1 MSQHRGAPVRPR
13 YGRLTVLGS
22 SLAITMIAVLG
33 GTGVLP
39 STTGGHGGDGGA
51 AAALAPAAQP
61 SAEPTDTQ
69 TSAPPETE
77 QLEGIFI
84 DVEVSDEIRD
94 DSELASKLEEVCPVD
109 IYANDHGKVAVVRQ
123 NLDECVLCN
132 LCVEAAPPGGV
143 VVKKL
148 YDGTEL
154 RR

>member
-1 MSQHRGAPVRPR
+1 M
-13 YGRLTVLGS
+13 
-22 SLAITMIAVLG
+22 
-33 GTGVLP
+33 
-39 STTGGHGGDGGA
+39 
-51 AAALAPAAQP
+51 
-61 SAEPTDTQ
+61 
-69 TSAPPETE
+69 PETE
-77 QLEGIFI
+77 DLQGIFI

-94 DSELASKLEEVCPVD
+94 DAEMAAKLEEVCPVD
-109 IYANDHGKVAVVRQ
+109 IYANDGGTVAIVRE

>member
-1 MSQHRGAPVRPR
+1 M
-13 YGRLTVLGS
+13 
-22 SLAITMIAVLG
+22 
-33 GTGVLP
+33 
-39 STTGGHGGDGGA
+39 
-51 AAALAPAAQP
+51 AQ
-61 SAEPTDTQ
+61 A
-69 TSAPPETE
+69 E

-84 DVEVSDEIRD
+84 DVEVSDEIAGD
-94 DSELASKLEEVCPVD
+94 AELAAKLEEVCPVD
-109 IYANDHGKVAVVRQ
+109 IYANDQGRVEVVRG

>member
-1 MSQHRGAPVRPR
+1 M
-13 YGRLTVLGS
+13 
-22 SLAITMIAVLG
+22 
-33 GTGVLP
+33 
-39 STTGGHGGDGGA
+39 A
-51 AAALAPAAQP
+51 AAQELH
-61 SAEPTDTQ
+61 
-69 TSAPPETE
+69 
-77 QLEGIFI
+77 GIFI

-94 DSELASKLEEVCPVD
+94 DAEMAAKLEEVCPVD
-109 IYANDHGKVAVVRQ
+109 IYANDDGKVAVVRE

>member
-1 MSQHRGAPVRPR
+1 M
-13 YGRLTVLGS
+13 
-22 SLAITMIAVLG
+22 
-33 GTGVLP
+33 
-39 STTGGHGGDGGA
+39 
-51 AAALAPAAQP
+51 
-61 SAEPTDTQ
+61 
-69 TSAPPETE
+69 PETTDL
-77 QLEGIFI
+77 QGIFI

-94 DSELASKLEEVCPVD
+94 DPETAAKLEEVCPVD
-109 IYANDHGKVAVVRQ
+109 IYADDDGKVAIVRE

>member
-1 MSQHRGAPVRPR
+1 MAQTEE
-13 YGRLTVLGS
+13 LQ
-22 SLAITMIAVLG
+22 
-33 GTGVLP
+33 GV
-39 STTGGHGGDGGA
+39 
-51 AAALAPAAQP
+51 
-61 SAEPTDTQ
+61 
-69 TSAPPETE
+69 
-77 QLEGIFI
+77 FI

-94 DSELASKLEEVCPVD
+94 DAKMAAKLEEVCPVD
-109 IYANDHGKVAVVRQ
+109 IYANDDGKVAVVRE